1 MNSKRFLVLMVY
13 SLIIITL
20 IFLPK
25 MVALS
30 FGEDI
35 LLKTEPVD
43 PRDVF
48 RGDYVNLNYEIST
61 IDLDNTPYDGE
72 FLYGESVYAT
82 LSEKE
87 KYWTIDSVSHRK
99 PDVSDKEVCMKGVAT
114 GNYDDTL
121 YVSWGIESY
130 FVPEG
135 EGIPIQMQMENV
147 SVIVSIGPFCSPV
160 TKQLLIDDEPVTF
173 D

>member
-1 MNSKRFLVLMVY
+1 MNSKRFALLMVY

-25 MVALS
+25 MVTLS
-30 FGEDI
+30 LGKDI

-48 RGDYVNLNYEIST
+48 RGDYVTLNYEIST
-61 IDLDNTPYDGE
+61 IDLGETPYDHD
-72 FLYGESVYAT
+72 FLMGESIYAT

-87 KYWTIDSVSHRK
+87 KYWTIDSVSHTK
-99 PDVSDKEVCMKGVAT
+99 PDINDKEVCMKGTVR
-114 GNYDDTL
+114 GSYDDIVA
-121 YVSWGIESY
+121 VSWGIESY

-135 EGIPIQMQMENV
+135 EGIPIQMQMENT
-147 SVIVSIGPFCSPV
+147 SVIVSVGPGCSPV
-160 TKQLLIDDEPVTF
+160 LKQLLIDDEPVTF
-173 D
+173 E

>member
-1 MNSKRFLVLMVY
+1 MNSKRFLMLMVY

-61 IDLDNTPYDGE
+61 IDLDKTPYDRD
-72 FLYGESVYAT
+72 FLFGESVYAK

-87 KYWTIDSVSHRK
+87 KYWTIDWVSHRK
-99 PDVSDKEVCMKGVAT
+99 PDVSDEDVCMKGVVT
-114 GNYDDTL
+114 SSYDDAL
-121 YVSWGIESY
+121 NVRWGIESY
-130 FVPEG
+130 FVPES
-135 EGIPIQMQMENV
+135 EGVPIQVQVEST
-147 SVIVSIGPFCSPV
+147 SVIVSVGPGCSAV
-160 TKQLLIDDEPVTF
+160 LKQLLINGEPVTF
-173 D
+173 E

>member
-1 MNSKRFLVLMVY
+1 MNSKRFGLLMVY
-13 SLIIITL
+13 SLIIISL

-25 MVALS
+25 MFTLS
-30 FGEDI
+30 LGKDI

-61 IDLDNTPYDGE
+61 IDLDKTPFDHE
-72 FLYGESVYAT
+72 FMMGESIYAK

-87 KYWTIDSVSHRK
+87 KYWTIDWVSHRK
-99 PDVSDKEVCMKGVAT
+99 PDVSDEDVCMKGVVT
-114 GNYDDTL
+114 SSYDDTL
-121 YVSWGIESY
+121 NVRWGIESY

-135 EGIPIQMQMENV
+135 DGIPIQMQMENT
-147 SVIVSIGPFCSPV
+147 SVIVSVGPDCSAV
-160 TKQLLIDDEPVTF
+160 LKQLLIDDEPVTF
-173 D
+173 E

>member
-1 MNSKRFLVLMVY
+1 M
-13 SLIIITL
+13 

-25 MVALS
+25 IIALS

-61 IDLDNTPYDGE
+61 IDLDNIPYDRE

-87 KYWTIDSVSHRK
+87 EYWTIDSISHTK
-99 PDVSDKEVCMKGVAT
+99 PGVSDKWVCMKGVVT
-114 GNYDDTL
+114 GNYEDTL
-121 YVSWGIESY
+121 YVRWGIESY

-135 EGIPIQMQMENV
+135 EGIPIQMQMENI
-147 SVIVSIGPFCSPV
+147 SVIVSIGPGCSPV
-160 TKQLLIDDEPVTF
+160 IKQLLIDDEPVIF
-173 D
+173 DRSI

>member
-1 MNSKRFLVLMVY
+1 MNSKRFLMLMVY

-30 FGEDI
+30 FGDDI

-61 IDLDNTPYDGE
+61 IDLDKTPYDRD
-72 FLYGESVYAT
+72 FLFGESVYAT

-87 KYWTIDSVSHRK
+87 NYWMIDSISHTR
-99 PDVSDKEVCMKGVAT
+99 PDISDKKVCMKGVVT

-121 YVSWGIESY
+121 HVRWGIESY

-135 EGIPIQMQMENV
+135 EGIPIQMQMENA
-147 SVIVSIGPFCSPV
+147 SVIVSVGPGCSPV
-160 TKQLLIDDEPVTF
+160 IKQLLIDGEPVTF
-173 D
+173 E

>member
-1 MNSKRFLVLMVY
+1 MNSKRFLLLMVY

-25 MVALS
+25 MVTLS
-30 FGEDI
+30 LGKDI

-48 RGDYVNLNYEIST
+48 RGDYVTLRYEIST
-61 IDLDNTPYDGE
+61 IDMGITPYDHDFLTGE
-72 FLYGESVYAT
+72 PVYAT

-87 KYWTIDSVSHRK
+87 KYWTIDSVSHIK
-99 PDVSDKEVCMKGVAT
+99 PDVSNEEVCMKGAVT
-114 GNYDDTL
+114 GSYDDTL
-121 YVSWGIESY
+121 NVRWGIESY

-135 EGIPIQMQMENV
+135 EGIPIQMQMENT
-147 SVIVSIGPFCSPV
+147 SVIVSVGPGCSPV
-160 TKQLLIDDEPVTF
+160 LKQLLIDGEPVTF
-173 D
+173 E